1 MPEDP
6 ALLVESCP
14 SCGARIDVSGL
25 EPLTEVSCP
34 SCGENMFA
42 RRYFNNY
49 TLLQL
54 LGRGGMG
61 SVFKAVDN
69 RLQREVALKI
79 LRTEMGGSAEEKDR
93 LAAEARR
100 TATINHPN
108 VVKVFSFGED
118 GGQFYLAMEL
128 VEKGSL
134 DDLMSLQSRVPEL
147 QVLDVGIQIASGLQ
161 AAFEV
166 GMIHRDIKPG
176 NILFADAGT
185 AKLVDFGLALVM
197 DEVAAEKGEIWG
209 TPYYVAPEKLDGGEE
224 DFRSD
229 MYSLGGTLFHALAGR
244 PPYEAETASMVA
256 LKQLKSHEVSLQ
268 SFAPDVSSETS
279 YVINRMMSKSPD
291 ARYPDYADLISHLAY
306 AKQKLLERIRQGSG
320 KRQHV
325 LVESRQQK
333 TVIGLITLGMILA
346 FAALGVVAYLNF
358 DRIADSLGWEF
369 SSGISWTPQSASN
382 VLDSARDQFLEG
394 RSDRALED
402 LRSLTN
408 DAGAPQPQKNWA
420 RLEMALYLLLLG
432 QPEQAREVFTALQSD
447 AVFSTTGELLAL
459 GSFFAETA
467 RLCLR
472 DQVVAPGT
480 LRVYNREN
488 FETYAFFL
496 YGVHDLSLGYFDQ
509 GRAILDEFLE
519 TTPPGG
525 DRGII
530 RFQPLAKRLSAGASA
545 LLPLARRA
553 EGALPSDERES
564 LLEELE
570 KAASSQAEPVL
581 QIGLE
586 ALGKRVKTKANG

>member
-1 MPEDP
+1 MPEDAAP
-6 ALLVESCP
+6 LVESCP
-14 SCGARIDVSGL
+14 SCGSRIDVGGL

-54 LGRGGMG
+54 LGQGGMG

-79 LRTEMGGSAEEKDR
+79 LRREMGDSAEEKDR

-108 VVKVFSFGED
+108 VVKVFSFGEN

-128 VEKGSL
+128 VEQGSL
-134 DDLMSLQSRVPEL
+134 DDLMTLQKRVPEL

-161 AAFEV
+161 AALEV

-229 MYSLGGTLFHALAGR
+229 IYSLGGTLFHALAGR

-291 ARYPDYADLISHLAY
+291 ARYPDYAELISHMAY
-306 AKQKLLERIRQGSG
+306 AKQKLLERVRQGAG

-333 TVIGLITLGMILA
+333 TVVGLITLGMVLA
-346 FAALGVVAYLNF
+346 FMGLGILSYLNF
-358 DRIADSLGWEF
+358 ERIAESMGWEF
-369 SSGISWTPQSASN
+369 SPGISWTPQSASR
-382 VLDSARDQFLEG
+382 VLSSAREQFLEG
-394 RSDRALED
+394 RSARALAG
-402 LRSLTN
+402 LRSLT
-408 DAGAPQPQKNWA
+408 DAAGAPQPQKNWA
-420 RLEMALYLLLLG
+420 RLELALYLLLLG
-432 QPEQAREVFTALQSD
+432 EPEKAREVFEVLQKD
-447 AVFSTTGELLAL
+447 AVFSTTGELLEL
-459 GSFFAETA
+459 GSFFSETA
-467 RLCLR
+467 RLCTR
-472 DQVVAPGT
+472 NQAIAPGT
-480 LRVYNREN
+480 LRIYNREN
-488 FETYAFFL
+488 YETYAFFL
-496 YGVHDLSLGYFDQ
+496 YGVYNLSLGYFDQ
-509 GRAILDEFLE
+509 GRIILDDFLE
-519 TTPPGG
+519 TKPPGG
-525 DRGII
+525 IRGIVHYQPLAE
-530 RFQPLAKRLSAGASA
+530 RLSAHARALAPLAKRAAA
-545 LLPLARRA
+545 ART
-553 EGALPSDERES
+553 SDEKKSVLGDLDKALDGES
-564 LLEELE
+564 
-570 KAASSQAEPVL
+570 EPVL
-581 QIGLE
+581 RTGLD
-586 ALGKRVKTKANG
+586 ALRQRVE